1 MMVMAMAMLDP
12 HVHSSYSIDGLTP
25 PKDLAKIAEKRKV
38 FIAITDHD
46 CIKGSLVGR
55 RFSKRIILGSEVST
69 ADGHLLALGI
79 DKDVKKGMKAEE
91 TVEIIKDQ
99 GGVAIAAHPFRLR
112 SGIGKKINSKFDG
125 IEILNARCTKKEN
138 EKAIRFYEKR
148 KLNIAKT
155 GGSDCHVVDFLFA
168 TYTEVEGETSEEI
181 LEAIRRGRTKP
192 MGTEMKRKEVMKQK
206 IYNFFIILERRKV

>member
-1 MMVMAMAMLDP
+1 MMLLDP
-12 HVHSSYSIDGLTP
+12 HVHSLYSVDGLTP
-25 PKDLAKIAEKRKV
+25 PKDLARIAEKRKV

-46 CIKGSLVGR
+46 CVKGSLVGR
-55 RFSKRIILGSEVST
+55 KFSKRIILGSEIST

-79 DKDVKKGMKAEE
+79 DKDVKKGMEVEE
-91 TVEIIKDQ
+91 TIEIVKDM

-138 EKAIRFYEKR
+138 EKTMRFYEKR
-148 KLNIAKT
+148 KLDIAKT
-155 GGSDCHVVDFLFA
+155 GGSDCHIIDFLFA
-168 TYTEVEGETSEEI
+168 TYTEVEGETGEEI

-192 MGTEMKRKEVMKQK
+192 MGTEMERREVRKQK
-206 IYNFFIILERRKV
+206 FYNFFIMIAGRKA